1 MHEYWATG
9 DRLDALNRCAAHAR
23 ARQHRVDVRRI
34 PEVGRLDATSEPREI
49 RITAVGMHPRVP
61 AAGAP
66 VNSRILV
73 AVGLR
78 LVLGLV
84 LVGLSVDA
92 SALMVY
98 TVSASLFSGSQEQ
111 IRIEN
116 AAITALKLQH
126 RVFEQRRSA
135 VAASAANVADF
146 RTAVARRP
154 AAPGVDV
161 LGLDATEA
169 SRRENVLI
177 NLTLECIHAV
187 DQYNLGAQAIAS
199 TELQSAGLPERFV
212 WAVDCTSAR

>member
-1 MHEYWATG
+1 MQEYWATG

-23 ARQHRVDVRRI
+23 VRQHRVEDRRI
-34 PEVGRLDATSEPREI
+34 SEVERLDGTSEPREV
-49 RITAVGMHPRVP
+49 RVTAVDMHSLVLV
-61 AAGAP
+61 ADAP
-66 VNSRILV
+66 VHSRILV
-73 AVGLR
+73 AVGLK

-84 LVGLSVDA
+84 LVGLSVGA

-98 TVSASLFSGSQEQ
+98 TVRASLFSGSQET
-111 IRIEN
+111 IRGEY

-126 RVFEQRRSA
+126 RVVEQRRSA

-146 RTAVARRP
+146 RTSVARRP

-161 LGLDATEA
+161 LGLDAAEA
-169 SRRENVLI
+169 RRRENVLI
-177 NLTLECIHAV
+177 SLTLECIHAV

-199 TELQSAGLPERFV
+199 MELQLAGLPERFV